1 VDLDEILY
9 CGNGIKGDLDH
20 SKMAICVSICVSPT
34 KNFWTALYIFMTFD
48 MDVMPFKGTSMQ

>member
-20 SKMAICVSICVSPT
+20 SKMAVFLTPT
-34 KNFWTALYIFMTFD
+34 NNFW
-48 MDVMPFKGTSMQ
+48 